1 MLNPYQSLK
10 NGKVIGPSN
19 IAVDKWG
26 GKKVVTTALD
36 EPFWISGFRQNMQ
49 ICNTCRC
56 LVFDKLCVIL
66 EPQY

>member
-26 GKKVVTTALD
+26 GKK
-36 EPFWISGFRQNMQ
+36 GCHHCFR
-49 ICNTCRC
+49 
-56 LVFDKLCVIL
+56 
-66 EPQY
+66 

>member
-26 GKKVVTTALD
+26 GKKGCHHCFRWTFLD
-36 EPFWISGFRQNMQ
+36 FWFQTKYADMQ
-49 ICNTCRC
+49 HMQMFS
-56 LVFDKLCVIL
+56 VW
-66 EPQY
+66 

>member
-26 GKKVVTTALD
+26 GEKRLS
-36 EPFWISGFRQNMQ
+36 P
-49 ICNTCRC
+49 
-56 LVFDKLCVIL
+56 LL
-66 EPQY
+66 